1 MEIIEKDLN
10 MKEAMLLALNGREIL
25 LGNKIKHDLNF
36 YNDPSVL
43 DSWNISFFAQRT
55 GTFHVK
61 TVIHPYDI
69 VPLNQGQCFSSSSG
83 VFTVPFH
90 GIYHFYFTALKMK
103 KQESGTGRLTIQL
116 VKNRKIVPIFREVL
130 AEIHMDSADSYV
142 FFPLQLQAT
151 AELQERDEITG
162 ELFEVNDLKL
172 SRHVSTGDC
181 ITANGSDCHYKLGSS
196 CSEGDFRCDNGHCI
210 PMDPVCDEVMD
221 CPDGTDE
228 GDNCGNMFKLSIR
241 FLVPTHSWSLLIHGL
256 LNPFIDTPCEENFCE
271 HNCVPGPK
279 GPICYCEA
287 GYRSENNGPQCV
299 DIDECLSE
307 NRCSQ
312 YCANTEGDYDCSCA
326 PGYYLEP
333 DKYTCKVMDKRPL
346 LIATSAHRVALLR
359 NNNVTASHRDS
370 ITGNVYVSAL
380 VANQDRSVVKVV
392 SHSLDADVD
401 IDNSQAKITDIII
414 DGVRGALFWSEHLR
428 SASGRIFRS
437 TMDGKVTREIYY
449 SGAAYPVALAL
460 NMVKTRIYWA
470 DKGQSISSCDYNGQQ
485 KKKLVVGRTN
495 GLPLSLTFFENRIS
509 WTVWRRNVV
518 YSQSVT
524 GEPATSSLTAL
535 EDVHHLF
542 TSHSILEPEY
552 PNPYKS
558 SSCGNG
564 LCVLRNSSSF
574 SCFCPTKTNVVSIA
588 PFECSSRCPSHSFY
602 CQPESECLP
611 LSLVCSDHQDCDK
624 LSDQDLCK
632 SANKTISSEDI
643 FRQTFLPGEDCN
655 IFLNSP

>member
-1 MEIIEKDLN
+1 
-10 MKEAMLLALNGREIL
+10 
-25 LGNKIKHDLNF
+25 
-36 YNDPSVL
+36 
-43 DSWNISFFAQRT
+43 
-55 GTFHVK
+55 
-61 TVIHPYDI
+61 
-69 VPLNQGQCFSSSSG
+69 
-83 VFTVPFH
+83 
-90 GIYHFYFTALKMK
+90 
-103 KQESGTGRLTIQL
+103 
-116 VKNRKIVPIFREVL
+116 
-130 AEIHMDSADSYV
+130 MDS
-142 FFPLQLQAT
+142 
-151 AELQERDEITG
+151 
-162 ELFEVNDLKL
+162 
-172 SRHVSTGDC
+172 
-181 ITANGSDCHYKLGSS
+181 
-196 CSEGDFRCDNGHCI
+196 
-210 PMDPVCDEVMD
+210 VCDEVLD

-241 FLVPTHSWSLLIHGL
+241 FLVPTHSWFLLIIHGL

-333 DKYTCKVMDKRPL
+333 DKYTCKVMDGRPL
-346 LIATSAHRVALLR
+346 LIAASAHRVALLR
-359 NNNVTASHRDS
+359 NNNVTASHRGLASQDAPIKGIAYHGKFSTLFWITSAGVSRMRDVGQAFTYKLEGLTPTGLALDS

-401 IDNSQAKITDIII
+401 IVNSQAKITDIII

-428 SASGRIFRS
+428 SASGRIIRS

-460 NMVKTRIYWA
+460 DTVKTRIYWA
-470 DKGQSISSCDYNGQQ
+470 DKGQSISSCDYDGQQ

-495 GLPLSLTFFENRIS
+495 GQPLSLTFFENRIS

-524 GEPATSSLTAL
+524 GEPATSSLTPL

-552 PNPYKS
+552 PNPCKS

-632 SANKTISSEDI
+632 SANKTISSDDI
-643 FRQTFLPGEDCN
+643 FSTDILTRGRLQYLFEFPLILSNVSARGIADAAKQNGQRTSFRSESESKVLYSRQIEIRDEIFVNDGLNGEGSSYPIEMALQAVLDGPVHVLSRLFTKKGHH
-655 IFLNSP
+655 IGKFIEIVFRVTL